1 MNNIKSADKAMIQM
15 IIVILFLSFCTLGL
29 ALSNTDPKITKI
41 LLHSLGTTLLS
52 STFLLFIL
60 WIISGY
66 QNIKTSKKLNNII
79 LVTTLLSILIT
90 CGGGSYLV
98 INY

>member
-1 MNNIKSADKAMIQM
+1 MNNIKSADIAMIKI
-15 IIVILFLSFCTLGL
+15 IIVILFLSFCTFGL
-29 ALSNTDPKITKI
+29 VLINTDPKITNI

-52 STFLLFIL
+52 SIFLLFIL

-66 QNIKTSKKLNNII
+66 QNIKTSKELNNII
-79 LVTTLLSILIT
+79 LVTTLLSILIM
-90 CGGGSYLV
+90 CGGGLYLF